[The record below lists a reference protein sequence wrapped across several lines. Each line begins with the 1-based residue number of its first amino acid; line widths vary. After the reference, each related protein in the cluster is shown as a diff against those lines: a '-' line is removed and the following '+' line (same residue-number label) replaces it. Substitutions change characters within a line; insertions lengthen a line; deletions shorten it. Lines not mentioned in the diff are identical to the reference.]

1 MGTQKNNKIG
11 PLPVPAFRVRGLTV
25 MELLIVMVLAA
36 IILALGA
43 PQFSEFQRNNRLT
56 EAANDTLAALQLART
71 EAVKRQAPVALCATS
86 DPEGG
91 NPGCSPGTVRGW
103 IVFEDANGNC
113 ERDAGDDLVRV
124 EGPLRSAVRANADGN
139 CALFSPTGFA
149 QDLAVGLQARRIM
162 ICDDR
167 GLALQAG
174 TSQSAAR
181 GIQITRPGR
190 AYITRDMEQLESWDL
205 ACP

>member
-86 DPEGG
+86 DPEGD

-113 ERDAGDDLVRV
+113 ERDAGDTLVASRA
-124 EGPLRSAVRANADGN
+124 RSGAQ
-139 CALFSPTGFA
+139 CAPTRTA
-149 QDLAVGLQARRIM
+149 TARCSRPPVSHRILPSASR
-162 ICDDR
+162 R
-167 GLALQAG
+167 GG
-174 TSQSAAR
+174 S
-181 GIQITRPGR
+181 
-190 AYITRDMEQLESWDL
+190 
-205 ACP
+205 

>member
-1 MGTQKNNKIG
+1 
-11 PLPVPAFRVRGLTV
+11 
-25 MELLIVMVLAA
+25 
-36 IILALGA
+36 
-43 PQFSEFQRNNRLT
+43 
-56 EAANDTLAALQLART
+56 
-71 EAVKRQAPVALCATS
+71 
-86 DPEGG
+86 
-91 NPGCSPGTVRGW
+91 
-103 IVFEDANGNC
+103 
-113 ERDAGDDLVRV
+113 
-124 EGPLRSAVRANADGN
+124 
-139 CALFSPTGFA
+139 
-149 QDLAVGLQARRIM
+149 M

>member
-1 MGTQKNNKIG
+1 MGIQKNNKIG
-11 PLPVPAFRVRGLTV
+11 PLPVPAFRIRGLTV

-86 DPEGG
+86 APEGS
-91 NPGCSPGTVRGW
+91 NPGCTPGTVRGW

-113 ERDAGDDLVRV
+113 KRDAGDALVRV

-149 QDLAVGLQARRIM
+149 QDRAVAPQARRIM

>member
-1 MGTQKNNKIG
+1 VGTQKNNKIG

-91 NPGCSPGTVRGW
+91 NP
-103 IVFEDANGNC
+103 
-113 ERDAGDDLVRV
+113 VRV